1 MIDVEPR
8 IRAALERLAPP
19 ETVEDANW
27 PDALRRAGVRPR
39 RRRGATFAL
48 GLAATGLVLLAT
60 PLGSAVVRGVG
71 GFSAWLTGE
80 PGTRAPEPV
89 QRELAEADRRSWAA
103 FPETPDVREL
113 IQTEVDGASYTLHG
127 FRSGNAVCLRLTVR
141 GIPGTGPQLA
151 CAPVSELRA
160 TRDLIVPL
168 KGNVG
173 LGAVGPLPRD
183 PDDPPTVPR
192 AIAAFGLA
200 ADEVRAVTLVSDSG
214 PRAALV
220 GEGAFLHVLPR
231 PARRARVRRAVAVA
245 LDGRRQTV
253 PIVVFAAR
261 EPTGIPALR
270 PRGPARVD
278 HVVADGTIG
287 WFVRREPRGEPF
299 EGSHLGRFLP
309 RHTLGRFARLVQ
321 PDPLDFLR
329 MIVAEN
335 DLGERAGVCYYLVT
349 RGGAGGTCASL
360 SEVFRRG
367 PLALTWGFSGQG
379 QQFWIASGLA
389 SDDVARVAVFL
400 ATGERRDAPLKDNVV
415 IVRLPAAK
423 LPARIVGYD
432 EAGRVVAVETVG
444 SR

>member
-1 MIDVEPR
+1 MIDVEPQ

-19 ETVEDANW
+19 ETGENADW
-27 PDALRRAGVRPR
+27 PDALRRSGARAGPR
-39 RRRGATFAL
+39 RPVVLAL
-48 GLAATGLVLLAT
+48 GLAGAALVLLAT

-71 GFSAWLTGE
+71 GFSTWLTGE
-80 PGTRAPEPV
+80 PGTRAPETV

-141 GIPGTGPQLA
+141 GIPRTGPQLA

-183 PDDPPTVPR
+183 SGDTPTVPR

-231 PARRARVRRAVAVA
+231 PARGTWVRRAVAVA
-245 LDGRRQTV
+245 RDGRRQTV
-253 PIVVFAAR
+253 PIAVFAAAQ
-261 EPTGIPALR
+261 PTGIPAR
-270 PRGPARVD
+270 KPRGPAGVD
-278 HVVADGTIG
+278 RIVAGGTIG
-287 WFVRREPRGEPF
+287 WFVRREPRGAPF
-299 EGSHLGRFLP
+299 EGSQLGRFLP
-309 RHTLGRFARLVQ
+309 HNTIGQFARLVQ

-329 MIVAEN
+329 MVVAEN

-360 SEVFRRG
+360 DQLFRRG
-367 PLALTWGFSGQG
+367 PLALTWGFSGAG

-400 ATGERRDAPLKDNVV
+400 ATGERRRAPLKDNVL

-432 EAGRVVAVETVG
+432 RAGRIVAVETVG